1 MRRKAVIVG
10 IVGIFFLFLSIAT
23 RAILTKPAWP
33 SEIAWPAERLTR
45 MEAEELSDALITLVN
60 ELLSDKDKNGGGD
73 AARIIDVWQKAP
85 IVERHK
91 NMFHFV
97 TFVGNGGVIS
107 SRFLYGLTDL
117 AFNIDD
123 LSEHGDIT
131 ISGAV
136 KDRYLVVTIKSLSV
150 DHIRR
155 IIIIHP

>member
-1 MRRKAVIVG
+1 
-10 IVGIFFLFLSIAT
+10 
-23 RAILTKPAWP
+23 
-33 SEIAWPAERLTR
+33 